1 MAGLPRTFP
10 TIEEPRMISTC
21 LRFALVASFAAAS
34 LPALEVSG
42 DPPKYLTEKFRAEW
56 RMKPLKDVLDDLGR
70 FLEKPLVR
78 SGNVAALLEK
88 RLVVLVDDKKLALRE
103 TLELLESSQDLHFTA
118 EPLRLRV
125 ETWEDF
131 RDRKRRPVNLN
142 LRDYALFGALRDFPA
157 PAFGYV
163 AGRNSGGGGFNLY
176 SGGADGKKVNGGSP
190 DPGAVIDWLQK
201 ISSSGGLELRG
212 HGNVYVLVTD
222 EEEAAMRKAL
232 EELHVRT
239 TQRTGWRVSFGTLAA
254 TEAFTTG
261 IIPTADATKLVARLQ
276 NRDAVTVAAISGQRV
291 NAATRRSQ
299 AQLDDLDVV
308 NYQYDPKIDVLNT
321 GHSADLRPTIGMNFT
336 WLNFHLAW
344 VDPLEV
350 ATSDALNPARV
361 ASGGSTTTT
370 STTTTTQKEKEKETD
385 TNKSVTVTQD
395 AGTARIGALMQITKP
410 TLWSWQPRGECYL
423 AKGNALVLTA
433 EHPGGRALIIVQ
445 ETP

>member
-1 MAGLPRTFP
+1 MAGLPATFP
-10 TIEEPRMISTC
+10 IIEEPRMIPDR
-21 LRFALVASFAAAS
+21 LRLTLLAGLITAS
-34 LPALEVSG
+34 LPALEISG

-78 SGNVAALLEK
+78 SASVTALFEK
-88 RLVVLVDDKKLALRE
+88 RLVTLVDDKKLTLRE
-103 TLELLESSQDLHFTA
+103 TLELLENSQDLHFTA

-163 AGRNSGGGGFNLY
+163 AGRSGGGGFNLY
-176 SGGADGKKVNGGSP
+176 HGADGVKANGGSP
-190 DPGAVIDWLQK
+190 DPGAVIEWLMK
-201 ISSSGGLELRG
+201 ASSSGGLELRG

-222 EEEAAMRKAL
+222 DEEAAMRKAL

-254 TEAFTTG
+254 TDAFPTG
-261 IIPTADATKLVARLQ
+261 IIPSADATKLVARLQ
-276 NRDAVTVAAISGQRV
+276 NRDAVTLAAISGQRV

-299 AQLDDLDVV
+299 AQLGDLDVV

-336 WLNFHLAW
+336 WLSFHLAW

-350 ATSDALNPARV
+350 ATSEALNPARA
-361 ASGGSTTTT
+361 ASGGSTTTS

-395 AGTARIGALMQITKP
+395 AGTSRIGALMQITKP
-410 TLWSWQPRGECYL
+410 TLWSWQPQGECYL
-423 AKGNALVLTA
+423 AKGSALVLTS
-433 EHPGGRALIIVQ
+433 EHPAGRALIIVQ